1 MCVVMIV
8 VMIESTG
15 MFLALG
21 EMTGKTIGQKELAA
35 GLRADGVGT
44 IIGAVFNAFAYTS
57 FSQNVG
63 LVGVT
68 GVRSRY
74 VTAAGGGILIVL
86 SLIPKLAAL
95 VGAIPVEVLGGAG
108 LVMFGMVAATGVRIL
123 SGVDFKNNRNNLF
136 IVAIAVAFGLLTL
149 ISSAFFKNFPV
160 ALKPILDSGIILTTI
175 VAVALNAYY
184 NGLGSQG
191 AVEGQLAEPL
201 APPITSGVGACAEE
215 RGSSARRIAGAFAPH
230 RLYVDFMSTGGF
242 PRRERGIEPL
252 GAYGSSSFARTRAI
266 LGRADDGAARRT
278 RHQRLSSRQRPRSR
292 RHSGS
297 SRAGRHPHGLVSER
311 LRRRSARQIRH
322 CAFS

>member
-95 VGAIPVEVLGGAG
+95 VGAFRSKCLAAPVL
-108 LVMFGMVAATGVRIL
+108 
-123 SGVDFKNNRNNLF
+123 
-136 IVAIAVAFGLLTL
+136 
-149 ISSAFFKNFPV
+149 
-160 ALKPILDSGIILTTI
+160 
-175 VAVALNAYY
+175 
-184 NGLGSQG
+184 
-191 AVEGQLAEPL
+191 
-201 APPITSGVGACAEE
+201 
-215 RGSSARRIAGAFAPH
+215 
-230 RLYVDFMSTGGF
+230 
-242 PRRERGIEPL
+242 
-252 GAYGSSSFARTRAI
+252 
-266 LGRADDGAARRT
+266 
-278 RHQRLSSRQRPRSR
+278 
-292 RHSGS
+292 
-297 SRAGRHPHGLVSER
+297 
-311 LRRRSARQIRH
+311 
-322 CAFS
+322 

>member
-1 MCVVMIV
+1 MTIPFQFGFPDFQIVPILTMCVVMIV

-21 EMTGKTIGQKELAA
+21 EMTGKAIGQKQLAD

-74 VTAAGGGILIVL
+74 VAAAGGGILIVL

-95 VGAIPVEVLGGAG
+95 IGAIPVEVLGGAG

-123 SGVDFKNNRNNLF
+123 SAVDFRNNRNNLL

-149 ISSAFFKNFPV
+149 ISPAFFKNFPV
-160 ALKPILDSGIILTTI
+160 TLKPILDSGIISTTI
-175 VAVALNAYY
+175 VAVALNLYY
-184 NGLGSQG
+184 NGLGSQES
-191 AVEGQLAEPL
+191 AEGQLAE
-201 APPITSGVGACAEE
+201 
-215 RGSSARRIAGAFAPH
+215 
-230 RLYVDFMSTGGF
+230 
-242 PRRERGIEPL
+242 
-252 GAYGSSSFARTRAI
+252 
-266 LGRADDGAARRT
+266 AARAAD
-278 RHQRLSSRQRPRSR
+278 H
-292 RHSGS
+292 
-297 SRAGRHPHGLVSER
+297 
-311 LRRRSARQIRH
+311 
-322 CAFS
+322 